1 MAMSYQS
8 ERLWYLELKVKAL
21 ENQVNSFRSGN
32 AYVRLREDYESVIRG
47 KGLSIKRLEKELS
60 EARSQIIKNRNQW
73 FDVSEEMEKEF
84 YKTIKTKDKKIQEL
98 GRRVLKVECQRDDAL
113 DQAAGWRKKY
123 YELSGRLEE
132 LEGLN
137 KKLTAQVNQNFE
149 NSSTP
154 SSQQGAG
161 RKKVANTREKTG
173 RRPGGQKG
181 HEGHRLT
188 QMGATETHHLPDP
201 EKYVSDPCYYATGE
215 KIKRQ
220 KIVLRFGIDVV
231 EYTATVFRNRET
243 GSRVHADFPDGFY
256 TDITYDSSVKALAF
270 LLANEGNMSAGKIKT
285 VLYEVSG
292 GTLNISEATINGLC
306 REFSGKTEQ
315 ERKAIMKDIL
325 LSPVLN
331 VDFTNAN
338 VNGEAKQVFII
349 ASPGAGSYM
358 YIARD
363 KKGHKGIEGTPVT
376 EYVGTLVHDHDT
388 TFYRYG
394 LGHQECMQHNLRYL
408 TGSMENEP
416 ERKWNK
422 KMHGLFRE
430 MIHYKNSLG
439 DRDFDTETVASLES
453 RYDEILKDA
462 EKEYEDDPPNDYYRE
477 GYNLYL
483 RLVKYK
489 ESELRFL
496 HDKKV
501 PADNSL
507 AERLA
512 RQYKRKQKQAI
523 VFRSDKGFSC
533 ICDSL
538 SVIQTFRRQE
548 EKNFYDKVIEI
559 FSRPKVK
566 KKT

>member
-1 MAMSYQS
+1 MSYQS
-8 ERLWYLELKVKAL
+8 ERLWYLELQVKAL
-21 ENQVNSFRSGN
+21 ENQANSFRSGN
-32 AYVRLREDYESVIRG
+32 AYVRLRKDYESVIHEKNLCI
-47 KGLSIKRLEKELS
+47 KGLEKELS
-60 EARSQIIKNRNQW
+60 KAHSQIIDNRNQW
-73 FDVSEEMEKEF
+73 FDASEEMEKEF
-84 YKTIKTKDKKIQEL
+84 HKAIKAKDKKIQEL
-98 GRRVLKVECQRDDAL
+98 ERRALKAERQRDDAL
-113 DQAAGWRKKY
+113 DRAAEWRKKF
-123 YELSGRLEE
+123 YELSGHLEE

-149 NSSTP
+149 NSSMP
-154 SSQQGAG
+154 SSQQGPG
-161 RKKVANTREKTG
+161 RKKVSNPREKTG
-173 RRPGGQKG
+173 RKPGGQEG

-188 QMGATETHHLPDP
+188 QMKATETHHLPDP
-201 EKYVSDPCYYATGE
+201 EKYSSDPCYYVTGE

-231 EYTATVFRNRET
+231 EYTATVFRNRKT

-292 GTLNISEATINGLC
+292 GALNISEATINGLC

-315 ERKAIMKDIL
+315 ERKAVMKEAM

-338 VNGEAKQVFII
+338 VNGKAKQVLII
-349 ASPGAGSYM
+349 ASPDAGSCL

-363 KKGHKGIEGTPVT
+363 KKGHKGIEGTPVE

-388 TFYRYG
+388 TYYRYG

-453 RYDEILKDA
+453 RYDEILKEA
-462 EKEYEDDPPNDYYRE
+462 EEEYKDDPPNEYYRE

-489 ESELRFL
+489 ESELKFL

-512 RQYKRKQKQAI
+512 RQYKRKQRQAI
-523 VFRSDKGFSC
+523 VLRSDESFSC

-548 EKNFYDKVIEI
+548 EKNFYDKVVEI

>member
-1 MAMSYQS
+1 MSYQS
-8 ERLWYLELKVKAL
+8 EHLWHLELKAKSL
-21 ENQVNSFRSGN
+21 ENQLDSFRSGN
-32 AYVRLREDYESVIRG
+32 AYVRLRKDYESVIRE
-47 KGLSIKRLEKELS
+47 KDICIKRLEKELA
-60 EARSQIIKNRNQW
+60 EAHSQIINNRNQW
-73 FDVSEEMEKEF
+73 FDVSEDMEKE
-84 YKTIKTKDKKIQEL
+84 YRKAIKTKDKKIQEL
-98 GRRVLKVECQRDDAL
+98 EQRALKAERQRDDAL
-113 DQAAGWRKKY
+113 DQAAEWRKKY

-149 NSSTP
+149 NSSIP
-154 SSQQGAG
+154 SSQQGPG
-161 RKKVANTREKTG
+161 RKKVPNTREKTG

-188 QMGATETHHLPDP
+188 QMKATETHHLPDP
-201 EKYVSDPCYYATGE
+201 EKYTSDPCYYATGE

-220 KIVLRFGIDVV
+220 KIVLRFGVEVV
-231 EYTATVFRNRET
+231 EYTATVFRNRNT
-243 GSRVHADFPDGFY
+243 GSRVHADFPDGFC

-270 LLANEGNMSAGKIKT
+270 LLANEGNMSAGKIRT
-285 VLYEVSG
+285 VLREASG
-292 GTLNISEATINGLC
+292 GALDISEATINGLC

-315 ERKAIMKDIL
+315 EREAVMKGIM

-338 VNGEAKQVFII
+338 VNGKAKQVLII
-349 ASPGAGSYM
+349 ASPDSGSCMYM
-358 YIARD
+358 ARD
-363 KKGHKGIEGTPVT
+363 KKGHKGIEGTPVA

-408 TGSMENEP
+408 AGSVENEP

-422 KMHGLFRE
+422 EMHGLFRE

-453 RYDEILKDA
+453 RYDEILKGA
-462 EKEYEDDPPNDYYRE
+462 EEEYMDDPPDDYYRE

-489 ESELRFL
+489 ESELKFL
-496 HDKKV
+496 HDKKT

-523 VFRSDKGFSC
+523 VFRSDEGFSC

-538 SVIQTFRRQE
+538 SVIQTFRMQE
-548 EKNFYDKVIEI
+548 ENNLYDKVAEI
-559 FSRPKVK
+559 FNRPKVK
-566 KKT
+566 KET